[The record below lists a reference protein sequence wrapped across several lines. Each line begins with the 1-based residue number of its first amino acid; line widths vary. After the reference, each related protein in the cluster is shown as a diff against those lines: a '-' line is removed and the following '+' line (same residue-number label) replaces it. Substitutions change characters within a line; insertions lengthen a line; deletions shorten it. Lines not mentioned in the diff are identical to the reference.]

1 MPNIVETVPT
11 PGTFLW
17 ARTHDPT
24 RKVHP
29 VMPSPALVRFALT
42 AWYAFQLLER
52 ANEPKP
58 RDSPEIRS
66 GDPSADRVLLL
77 GNGPCHGW
85 GVLTHQ
91 LGLPGQLSRAIRSR
105 TGRAC
110 DVDYVGAESM
120 NVRSARAWLGDRDLE
135 SYDAVVI
142 VVGVND
148 AIRHTPVATW
158 RSALTELIASITPRL
173 RPDAKLHLV
182 GMPPI
187 RSIAGYDNL
196 VGRFA
201 EPQRRRLQ
209 NETTAIIRELGLPE
223 LIELGPSGV
232 TPEDGAPVYAV
243 HAATLADA
251 LAPELVLRA
260 ASTRRPA
267 LPEAPAWEWSGAGAV
282 LAHQETGGT
291 PALRRLAE
299 RAQKRFKVEFAVVSL
314 VNDDRIW
321 HAMNTEVFPPSVPLD
336 LSFCKY
342 TSRRRRRSSWA
353 TPPSTRV
360 SPTIRS
366 SSCRSSTSTRV
377 CRSRTRPATSSAR
390 SACRVRARS
399 RRRASRWMNSARWP
413 SKPRANCAGTR
424 SPSRTDPSL
433 PLRSRRP
440 FGL

>member
-1 MPNIVETVPT
+1 
-11 PGTFLW
+11 
-17 ARTHDPT
+17 
-24 RKVHP
+24 
-29 VMPSPALVRFALT
+29 MPSPALVRFALT

-66 GDPSADRVLLL
+66 GDPSADRILLL

-91 LGLPGQLSRAIRSR
+91 LGLPGQLARALRTR

-158 RSALTELIASITPRL
+158 RSALTDLIASITPRL

-196 VGRFA
+196 VGRLA

-209 NETTAIIRELGLPE
+209 DETTAIIRELGLPE

-232 TPEDGAPVYAV
+232 TPEGGAPVYAV

-282 LAHQETGGT
+282 LAQQENGGT

-299 RAQKRFKVEFAVVSL
+299 RAQRRFKVEFAVVSL

-321 HAMNTEVFPPSVPLD
+321 HAMNTEVFPPSVPLH
-336 LSFCKY
+336 LSFCKVTLEEKAPVVVGNTALDPRFADNPLKQLSFINFY
-342 TSRRRRRSSWA
+342 AGVPLEDSAGKIIGTFCLQGSRPKSAARFPIDELREMALEAQSELRRHEVPVA
-353 TPPSTRV
+353 H
-360 SPTIRS
+360 
-366 SSCRSSTSTRV
+366 
-377 CRSRTRPATSSAR
+377 
-390 SACRVRARS
+390 
-399 RRRASRWMNSARWP
+399 
-413 SKPRANCAGTR
+413 
-424 SPSRTDPSL
+424 
-433 PLRSRRP
+433 
-440 FGL
+440 

>member
-1 MPNIVETVPT
+1 
-11 PGTFLW
+11 
-17 ARTHDPT
+17 
-24 RKVHP
+24 
-29 VMPSPALVRFALT
+29 MPSPAFVRFALT

-66 GDPSADRVLLL
+66 GDPTADRVLLL

-91 LGLPGQLSRAIRSR
+91 LGLPGQLARAIRGR

-120 NVRSARAWLGDRDLE
+120 NVRSARAWLGTRDLE
-135 SYDAVVI
+135 PYDAVVI

-158 RSALTELIASITPRL
+158 RSALTDLIASITPRL

-201 EPQRRRLQ
+201 EPQRLRLEH
-209 NETTAIIRELGLPE
+209 ETAAIISELGLPG

-251 LAPELVLRA
+251 LAPELLHRTP
-260 ASTRRPA
+260 STARPA
-267 LPEAPAWEWSGAGAV
+267 LPEAPIWEWSGAGAV
-282 LAHQETGGT
+282 LAQQETGGT
-291 PALRRLAE
+291 PALRSLAA

-314 VNDDRIW
+314 VGGDRIW

-336 LSFCKY
+336 LSFCRY
-342 TSRRRRRSSWA
+342 TIEEKAPVVVGNTARDPRFADNPLKQLSFINFYAGVPLEDSAGNIIGTFCLQGSRPKSAARFPMDELRAMALEAQAELRRHEVA
-353 TPPSTRV
+353 V
-360 SPTIRS
+360 
-366 SSCRSSTSTRV
+366 
-377 CRSRTRPATSSAR
+377 
-390 SACRVRARS
+390 
-399 RRRASRWMNSARWP
+399 AS
-413 SKPRANCAGTR
+413 
-424 SPSRTDPSL
+424 
-433 PLRSRRP
+433 
-440 FGL
+440 

>member
-1 MPNIVETVPT
+1 
-11 PGTFLW
+11 
-17 ARTHDPT
+17 
-24 RKVHP
+24 
-29 VMPSPALVRFALT
+29 MPSPALVRFALT

-91 LGLPGQLSRAIRSR
+91 LGLPGQLSRALRSR

-342 TSRRRRRSSWA
+342 TLEEKAPVVVGNTALDPRFADNPLKQLSFINFYAGVPLEDSAGNIIGTFCLQGSRPKSAARFPMDELREMALEAQSELRRHEVA
-353 TPPSTRV
+353 V
-360 SPTIRS
+360 
-366 SSCRSSTSTRV
+366 
-377 CRSRTRPATSSAR
+377 AH
-390 SACRVRARS
+390 
-399 RRRASRWMNSARWP
+399 
-413 SKPRANCAGTR
+413 
-424 SPSRTDPSL
+424 
-433 PLRSRRP
+433 
-440 FGL
+440 